1 MSKDTNNELSTAL
14 LQAAIA
20 NCESEIAAAQA
31 TIKLYMSAPAGIG
44 DHPDIITEILKAA
57 ERGATAQEKLSFLE
71 DAE

>member
-31 TIKLYMSAPAGIG
+31 TVKLYMSAPAGIG
-44 DHPDIITEILKAA
+44 DHPDVITEILKAA

-71 DAE
+71 DVE

>member
-1 MSKDTNNELSTAL
+1 MSKDTNNELSNAL

-20 NCESEIAAAQA
+20 HCESEIAAAQA
-31 TIKLYMSAPAGIG
+31 TIKLYMTAPAGIG
-44 DHPDIITEILKAA
+44 DHPNVIDELLKAA